1 MPPPFITYRLDN
13 EIDGSTYSLLL
24 QKTAMAL
31 AGIYFVLL
39 SYVAVTYTP
48 SWAEKLRLSPL
59 FLLAIIVPL
68 LGAVMIRQQ

>member
-1 MPPPFITYRLDN
+1 
-13 EIDGSTYSLLL
+13 
-24 QKTAMAL
+24 MAL

-68 LGAVMIRQQ
+68 LGAVMTREQ